1 MLVIMAVVTVVMTGP
16 LLRLLLPRAGYVIPH
31 GVEA

>member
-1 MLVIMAVVTVVMTGP
+1 MTVVTTVMMGP
-16 LLRLLLPRAGYVIPH
+16 LLRLLLLRAGYVIPH